1 MSDLGETFETEHM
14 DLGDD
19 LIPVGEYIAQAI
31 EAEVKETQSG
41 GRILTFTFEVL
52 DGGQQGRRLW
62 ERFNYVNQNEM
73 AQRIARR
80 EMGRFAQA
88 IGLGVF
94 QNTDEFL
101 FKPVLIDV
109 VIRKDKSG
117 NYPDQNGV
125 KKYRP
130 VDGGSAPARSQS
142 SGATQQRHA
151 DKAAPPPQQRAASG
165 GGSRPWERR

>member
-1 MSDLGETFETEHM
+1 MSDLGETFETEQM

-19 LIPVGEYIAQAI
+19 LIPAGEYIAQAI

-41 GRILTFTFEVL
+41 GKILTFTFDIL
-52 DGGQQGRRLW
+52 DGEQQGRRLW
-62 ERFNYVNQNEM
+62 ERYNYVNQNEM

-80 EMGRFAQA
+80 EMGRFAKA
-88 IGLGVF
+88 INLGVF
-94 QNTDEFL
+94 KDTNGFL

-109 VIRKDKSG
+109 VIRKDKRG

-130 VDGGSAPARSQS
+130 VDDSMPPARSQVL
-142 SGATQQRHA
+142 AVHPRPV
-151 DKAAPPPQQRAASG
+151 AAPVPQQRVASG
-165 GGSRPWERR
+165 GARPWERR